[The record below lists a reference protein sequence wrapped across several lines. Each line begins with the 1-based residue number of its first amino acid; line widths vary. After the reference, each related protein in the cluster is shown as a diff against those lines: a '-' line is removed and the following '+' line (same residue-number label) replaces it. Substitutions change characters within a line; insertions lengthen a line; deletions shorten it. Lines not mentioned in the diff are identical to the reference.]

1 MPTKTVTVTIQ
12 GQADDRGQDC
22 SRDTGYVVQLNY
34 GQKVSDLMHLLRC
47 MGKSINLT
55 NVHGRTLPLCMPLRG
70 DIVLYEK

>member
-1 MPTKTVTVTIQ
+1 MPTKTVTVTIK
-12 GQADDRGQDC
+12 GQAEDY
-22 SRDTGYVVQLNY
+22 DTDYVVQLNY

-47 MGKSINLT
+47 MGKSTNLT